1 MEIIE
6 SEDLGRR
13 IGKKLINGNK
23 VEIGIG
29 NILEKMVEE
38 KLIEKMIRREKE
50 KNLEDKVVNERI
62 SMVVIEE
69 NLKIEEKRRKENKEI
84 RIKMKFKIEESE
96 GKSGLI
102 KVLIIKGDGKRIG
115 VKIFNRKIK
124 KQKGIGRNRKEGDVG
139 RLELLEKSRKNKIND
154 VVIELKGIEKKSIEN
169 EGEVILCRN
178 GEIVIEE
185 ESVEEEEKNRII
197 VLGKDIVIEKERVRK
212 RGKRNLKIGL
222 ERGNVR
228 KIVGKI
234 EN

>member
-1 MEIIE
+1 MERDEEKEEGRDLGVRWNKKIENKWKSKRKVRIRRIEVMDVKERIVKKVFKLMKRIGWKIGEILIKSIRDKIEIEIIWGFRIMEIIE

-124 KQKGIGRNRKEGDVG
+124 K
-139 RLELLEKSRKNKIND
+139 
-154 VVIELKGIEKKSIEN
+154 
-169 EGEVILCRN
+169 
-178 GEIVIEE
+178 
-185 ESVEEEEKNRII
+185 
-197 VLGKDIVIEKERVRK
+197 
-212 RGKRNLKIGL
+212 
-222 ERGNVR
+222 
-228 KIVGKI
+228 
-234 EN
+234 